1 MMTTR
6 GGSPRHDEP
15 FRPGGQARTGGQAHA
30 GEPFRPGKPA
40 RPGEPA
46 HPGQPGWPGPGPAPA
61 TAPSPA
67 IQPTRVWFEQGEWP
81 GRLYERLLNQ
91 RIVMAHGFLDGE
103 SATRLSAQLLTL
115 DAEGNGPIR
124 LELQNLDADLPAAL
138 TVMGV
143 LDTLRVEVTAYA
155 AGRTNGPA
163 LGVLAAARHRRAYPN
178 ALFAMAEP
186 KISFEGPVAAVAA
199 HEEQVR
205 AMLADLYARMAEAT
219 GRPADDLQ
227 QDARQGRLLSA
238 GQAVDYG
245 LIEGFAE
252 ARGPAGPGITGLGR

>member
-1 MMTTR
+1 
-6 GGSPRHDEP
+6 
-15 FRPGGQARTGGQAHA
+15 
-30 GEPFRPGKPA
+30 
-40 RPGEPA
+40 
-46 HPGQPGWPGPGPAPA
+46 
-61 TAPSPA
+61 
-67 IQPTRVWFEQGEWP
+67 VWFEQGEWP

-91 RIVMAHGFLDGE
+91 RIVMAHGFLDSE

-124 LELQNLDADLPAAL
+124 LELQNLDAELPAAL

-178 ALFAMAEP
+178 AFFAMAEP
-186 KISFEGPVAAVAA
+186 TVSFEGPVAAVAA
-199 HEEQVR
+199 HEEQVS

-238 GQAVDYG
+238 EQAIGYG

-252 ARGPAGPGITGLGR
+252 ARGPAGPGIAGLGR

>member
-6 GGSPRHDEP
+6 GGSLPRQGEP
-15 FRPGGQARTGGQAHA
+15 LRPGEPARP
-30 GEPFRPGKPA
+30 GEPG

-46 HPGQPGWPGPGPAPA
+46 HPGQPGWPVPGPAPA

-67 IQPTRVWFEQGEWP
+67 MQPTRVWFEQGELP

-91 RIVMAHGFLDGE
+91 RIVMAHGFLDSE

-124 LELQNLDADLPAAL
+124 LELQNLDAELPAAL

-143 LDTLRVEVTAYA
+143 LDTLRVTVTAYA
-155 AGRTNGPA
+155 AGRTSGPG

-178 ALFAMAEP
+178 ALFTMAEP

-238 GQAVDYG
+238 EQAIDYG

-252 ARGPAGPGITGLGR
+252 ARGPAGPGIAGLGRPQA

>member
-6 GGSPRHDEP
+6 GGSQPPPDGPPRSV
-15 FRPGGQARTGGQAHA
+15 GSA
-30 GEPFRPGKPA
+30 RPGKPA
-40 RPGEPA
+40 RPGEPFR
-46 HPGQPGWPGPGPAPA
+46 PGQPAWPDPGPAPA
-61 TAPSPA
+61 TTPSPA
-67 IQPTRVWFEQGEWP
+67 LQPTQVWFEQGEWP

-91 RIVMAHGFLDGE
+91 RIVMAYGFLDSE

-115 DAEGNGPIR
+115 DAEGDGPIR
-124 LELQNLDADLPAAL
+124 LELQNLDAELPAAL

-155 AGRTNGPA
+155 AGRTSGPA

-186 KISFEGPVAAVAA
+186 RISFEGPVAAVAA

-205 AMLADLYARMAEAT
+205 AMLGDLYARMAEAT
-219 GRPADDLQ
+219 GRSAADLQ

-238 GQAVDYG
+238 GQAIDYG

-252 ARGPAGPGITGLGR
+252 ARGPAGPGIAGLGR

>member
-6 GGSPRHDEP
+6 GGSPPR
-15 FRPGGQARTGGQAHA
+15 R
-30 GEPFRPGKPA
+30 GEPFRPGEPR
-40 RPGEPA
+40 RPGEPSR
-46 HPGQPGWPGPGPAPA
+46 PGEPLRPVPYPAPPA
-61 TAPSPA
+61 APSPA
-67 IQPTRVWFEQGEWP
+67 MQPTRVWLEQGEWP

-91 RIVMAHGFLDGE
+91 RIVLAHGYLDSE

-124 LELQNLDADLPAAL
+124 LELQNLDAELPAAL

-155 AGRTNGPA
+155 AGRTSGPA
-163 LGVLAAARHRRAYPN
+163 LGILAAARHRRAYPN

-186 KISFEGPVAAVAA
+186 VISFEGPVAAVAA

-205 AMLADLYARMAEAT
+205 AMLADLYTRIAEAT
-219 GRPADDLQ
+219 GQPADDLQ
-227 QDARQGRLLSA
+227 QDARRGRLLSA
-238 GQAVDYG
+238 GQAIDYG

-252 ARGPAGPGITGLGR
+252 ARGPAGPGIAGLGR